1 MVEDIVNQ
9 IDGQVQIIFERGEAP
24 LTFRDAIWLSQA
36 EYDSTPNET
45 ILAMQEERYSNWLAI
60 VNSPEIVQE

>member
-24 LTFRDAIWLSQA
+24 LTFRDAIWMSQT
-36 EYDSTPNET
+36 EYDSTPSET
-45 ILAMQEERYSNWLAI
+45 ILAMQEERYSNWLAV
-60 VNSPEIVQE
+60 VNPPTPSQE